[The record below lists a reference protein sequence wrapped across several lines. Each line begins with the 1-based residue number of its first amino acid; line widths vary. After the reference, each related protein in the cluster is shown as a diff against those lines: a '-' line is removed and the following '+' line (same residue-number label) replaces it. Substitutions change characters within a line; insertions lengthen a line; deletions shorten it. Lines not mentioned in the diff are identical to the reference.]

1 MSKLFFD
8 HLILVDEVA
17 SQLDQFNLEPEDRA
31 ELLSLID
38 QTLHHHTLNVI
49 FNLLPPEKHADFV
62 GMYKTGPAD
71 VKLLAYLKKEIKEDI
86 EAEIKKQADRVK
98 KEILLEVSKA
108 KKR

>member
-8 HLILVDEVA
+8 HLILVDEIA
-17 SQLDQFNLEPEDRA
+17 SKLDEYNLDPEEHA

-49 FNLLPPEKHADFV
+49 FNLLPAEKHPEFV
-62 GMYKTGPAD
+62 SLYKDGPAD
-71 VKLLAYLKKEIKEDI
+71 KKLLEYLKKEIKEDV
-86 EAEIKKQADRVK
+86 EAEIRKQAERVK
-98 KEILLEVSKA
+98 KDILLEIHKA

>member
-1 MSKLFFD
+1 MSQLFFD

-17 SQLDQFNLEPEDRA
+17 TQLDEFDLDPEDRT

-49 FNLLPPEKHADFV
+49 FNLLPAEKHADFV
-62 GMYKTGPAD
+62 NMYKAGPAD
-71 VKLLAYLKKEIKEDI
+71 KKLLAYLKKEIKADVEV
-86 EAEIKKQADRVK
+86 EIRKQAERVK
-98 KEILLEVSKA
+98 REILTEIRQA